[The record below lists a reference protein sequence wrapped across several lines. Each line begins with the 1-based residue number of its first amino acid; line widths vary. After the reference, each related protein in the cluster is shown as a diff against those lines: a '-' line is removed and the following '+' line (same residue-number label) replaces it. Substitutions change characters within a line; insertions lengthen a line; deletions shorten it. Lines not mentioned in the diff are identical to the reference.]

1 MSKKSTAVAII
12 TVAMLAMPVAE
23 TKATETADISVS
35 ASQSSITVAVSGF
48 SGNVAIRGYKANEY
62 PPGISHGISRENMS
76 AGEYLG
82 TASSGKT
89 VSLPR
94 YTKDGYDRL
103 YERFAA
109 VKDGIVISR
118 YVYAKAPKAKN
129 IRFAQKSIKG
139 IFSENSS
146 DTSYAE
152 DLKANSTVINIDTAS
167 LPDTSGKSSFTKKV
181 NGKTYHFSAG
191 AVRKIDSLASAYAR
205 KGMNVTAVCV
215 NWSLSRV
222 YGYSEMKNAR
232 VSGFNTSESTGRDW
246 FTAVMEFLADRY
258 SRSAG
263 TGLIQ
268 SYVIGNEID
277 ASGETYLCSDFDTY
291 MEEYYRC
298 LRLADT
304 AVKKYASD
312 ACVIVPFTHYWAQSA
327 TEITGDVNPSYRTTD
342 IIRWLAAKSRA
353 EGDFDWGIAPHLYGS
368 SLFESSYTGTD
379 ISSGLVTHSQDSP
392 ELTYTNFEQL
402 AGFLSDPSLTYG
414 GKERNVYIT
423 EGGPSAGID
432 SDLARSEQAATLAF
446 AYYKASQ
453 YPFVKEF
460 NEYRLFDNPKEANVV
475 AAGLMTTE
483 REKRPS
489 YEVYRHADQADTFAV
504 SVPYLKSLSIAGDT
518 WKDTIEKSGTSWDPQ
533 KVTASGVTAFPEP
546 EPKPEA
552 EKAEAAQQTEET
564 PLAPASETQ
573 TQPAVL
579 PAAPAPVP
587 EAVPYAPE
595 APAKKPAQKT
605 GKNTKPKK
613 TAAKPKKKKAKK
625 KISLSASKV
634 TMYVGT
640 KKKIKLKNVSG
651 KVTWKTSSKIVSL
664 SGKGASVTV
673 KAKRAGKATISA
685 RKDGKTYTAG
695 ITVKKRK
702 KKAKKKS
709 AVRRMSDLIKNMLK
723 G

>member
-1 MSKKSTAVAII
+1 MKRIALLAIAFCMLPVFAVKVEAS
-12 TVAMLAMPVAE
+12 E
-23 TKATETADISVS
+23 GADISVS
-35 ASQSSITVAVSGF
+35 ASSDNISITASGF
-48 SGNVAIRGYKANEY
+48 SGNVVIRGYKANEY
-62 PPGISHGISRENMS
+62 PPGISHGISKENMS
-76 AGEYLG
+76 AGECID
-82 TASSGKT
+82 TTSSGKT
-89 VSLPR
+89 VTVPR
-94 YTKDGYDRL
+94 YTSDGYDRL

-181 NGKTYHFSAG
+181 NGKTYHFNAG
-191 AVRKIDSLASAYAR
+191 AVRSIDSLASAYAR

-222 YGYSEMKNAR
+222 YGYSEMKDAR
-232 VSGFNTSESTGRDW
+232 VSGFNTSENTGRDW
-246 FTAVMEFLADRY
+246 FTATMEFLADRY
-258 SRSAG
+258 SRSAD

-277 ASGETYLCSDFDTY
+277 TTGETYLCSDFNTY

-312 ACVIVPFTHYWAQSA
+312 ACVIVPFTHYWAKSA
-327 TEITGDVNPSYRTTD
+327 TEITGETNPSYKTTD
-342 IIRWLAAKSRA
+342 IIRWLATKSKA

-392 ELTYTNFEQL
+392 ELTYTSFEQL
-402 AGFLSDPSLTYG
+402 ADFLSDPSLKYD

-432 SDLARSEQAATLAF
+432 NDLARSEQAATLAF
-446 AYYKASQ
+446 AYYKVSQ

-475 AAGLMTTE
+475 AAGLMTSE
-483 REKRPS
+483 HEKRPS
-489 YEVYRHADQADTFAV
+489 YEVYRHVDQADTFDV

-533 KVTASGVTAFPEP
+533 KVTASGVTASPEPEP
-546 EPKPEA
+546 EPKV
-552 EKAEAAQQTEET
+552 EKETATTQVAET
-564 PLAPASETQ
+564 PSVPAPETQ
-573 TQPAVL
+573 PQPAVF
-579 PAAPAPVP
+579 PPAPAPVP
-587 EAVPYAPE
+587 APE
-595 APAKKPAQKT
+595 APAKKPAQKA
-605 GKNTKPKK
+605 KSKPKK
-613 TAAKPKKKKAKK
+613 QVTKPKKKKVKNKK
-625 KISLSASKV
+625 KISLSTSKV
-634 TMYVGT
+634 TMYVGE
-640 KKKIKLKNVSG
+640 KRKIKLKNVTG
-651 KVTWKTSSKIVSL
+651 KVTWKTSSKLVSL

-673 KAKRAGKATISA
+673 KAKRAGKAVMSA

-695 ITVKKRK
+695 ITVKKK
-702 KKAKKKS
+702 QKKAKKKS
-709 AVRRMSDLIKNMLK
+709 IIRRLSDLIRNLLK

>member
-1 MSKKSTAVAII
+1 MRRIALLAIAFCMLPVSAVK
-12 TVAMLAMPVAE
+12 AE
-23 TKATETADISVS
+23 ASEGADISVS
-35 ASQSSITVAVSGF
+35 ASSDNISITASGF
-48 SGNVAIRGYKANEY
+48 SGDVVIRGYKANEY
-62 PPGISHGISRENMS
+62 PPGISHGISKENMS
-76 AGEYLG
+76 AGECIG
-82 TASSGKT
+82 TAGSGKT
-89 VSLPR
+89 VSVPR
-94 YTKDGYDRL
+94 YTDDGYDRL

-129 IRFAQKSIKG
+129 IRFDQKSIKG

-167 LPDTSGKSSFTKKV
+167 LPDMSGKSSFTKKI
-181 NGKTYHFSAG
+181 NGKTYHFNAG
-191 AVRKIDSLASAYAR
+191 AVRSIDSLASAYAR

-222 YGYSEMKNAR
+222 YGYSEMKDAR
-232 VSGFNTSESTGRDW
+232 VSGFNTSENTGRDW

-258 SRSAG
+258 SRSAD

-277 ASGETYLCSDFDTY
+277 TTGETYLCSDFNTY

-312 ACVIVPFTHYWAQSA
+312 ACVIVPFTHYWAKSA
-327 TEITGDVNPSYRTTD
+327 TEITGETNPSYKTTD

-402 AGFLSDPSLTYG
+402 AGFLSDPSLKYD
-414 GKERNVYIT
+414 GKERNVYIA

-432 SDLARSEQAATLAF
+432 NDLARSEQAATLAF
-446 AYYKASQ
+446 AYYKVAQ

-475 AAGLMTTE
+475 AAGLMTSE
-483 REKRPS
+483 HEKRPS
-489 YEVYRHADQADTFAV
+489 YEVYKHIDQADTFDV

-518 WKDTIEKSGTSWDPQ
+518 WKDTIEKSGTPWDPQ
-533 KVTASGVTAFPEP
+533 KVTASGITASPEPEP
-546 EPKPEA
+546 EPKA
-552 EKAEAAQQTEET
+552 EKETATAQVAET
-564 PLAPASETQ
+564 PSAPAPETQPQPAVFPPAPASVPASET
-573 TQPAVL
+573 
-579 PAAPAPVP
+579 
-587 EAVPYAPE
+587 
-595 APAKKPAQKT
+595 PAKKPTKKVSKT
-605 GKNTKPKK
+605 
-613 TAAKPKKKKAKK
+613 AKPKKKTIKSKKKKAKKEK

-634 TMYVGT
+634 TMYVGE
-640 KKKIKLKNVSG
+640 KRKIRLKNVSG
-651 KVTWKTSSKIVSL
+651 KVTWKTSSKLVSL
-664 SGKGASVTV
+664 SGKGTSVTV
-673 KAKRAGKATISA
+673 KAKRAGKAVMSA
-685 RKDGKTYTAG
+685 RKDGKIYTAG
-695 ITVKKRK
+695 ITVKKK
-702 KKAKKKS
+702 QKKAKKKS
-709 AVRRMSDLIKNMLK
+709 IVRRLSDLIRKLLK